1 MNYGERQNK
10 ILQIEISLQ
19 CIDIAYDVWEQI
31 RFT

>member
-1 MNYGERQNK
+1 MNYGERTNK

-19 CIDIAYDVWEQI
+19 CIDITYDVWEKI